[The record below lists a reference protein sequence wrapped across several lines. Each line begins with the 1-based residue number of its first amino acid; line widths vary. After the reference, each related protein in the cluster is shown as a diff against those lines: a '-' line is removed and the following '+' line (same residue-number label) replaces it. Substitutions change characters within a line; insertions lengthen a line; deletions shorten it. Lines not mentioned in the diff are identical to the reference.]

1 MRMGCGGNGGMNT
14 RKSDPPSGK
23 ATAGSPVAS
32 PTLQLPPS
40 PAAEIDYDYEHEHE

>member
-1 MRMGCGGNGGMNT
+1 MNT
-14 RKSDPPSGK
+14 NKSEPPSHD
-23 ATAGSPVAS
+23 ATAGRPVAS